1 MCFYYTPN
9 GMVSVE
15 ETSRRTSEMA
25 NRLIKRGW
33 MIDFAPGEKGKF
45 FRVVVNISTLPNT
58 VVGLVEAIK
67 SVGAGYVQ

>member
-1 MCFYYTPN
+1 
-9 GMVSVE
+9 MVDVE

-25 NRLIKRGW
+25 NSLIKRGW

-45 FRVVVNISTLPNT
+45 FRVVVNISTLPDT

-67 SVGAGYVQ
+67 SVGAKYVQ